1 MRRKYPL
8 SHGACFLEDPR
19 ECRPPG
25 PRKTLGFQPVFWTFL
40 LLFLGGWSHR
50 GVAQESDRQARR
62 TPVVEIVERCSPA
75 VVNISTEIDEGQPAY
90 PFFRG
95 PGDPLWEDFFNRFF
109 APQWESRM
117 RRQSLGS
124 GVLIDRQGHVLTN
137 HHVVLKASKIHA
149 TLASGKEFLADL
161 VGADPDSDLA
171 VLRIPLD
178 TEVRPIPMGRSS
190 DLMIGETVIAIGNPF
205 GLSHSVTT
213 GVVSALNR
221 SIQVGEQTY
230 KDFIQTDAAINPGNS
245 GGPLLNIQGELV
257 GINTAIHGEAQGI
270 GFAIPVDRARRI
282 VEDLLAYGEV
292 QPIWFG
298 LDFQPLTPE
307 LAAYLG
313 FSGQAALLV
322 AQVFPGGPAE
332 NAGLKGRDI
341 LVRVGQ
347 TEGPTL
353 EDFRRLLQQTRV
365 KDRVPFRVFRQGRY
379 LDSVLIAE
387 ALPDS
392 VVDAHCLRTL
402 GIRLAEAP
410 IPGGPARPMEG
421 LMVEAVARGSQAA
434 RIGLRPGDVL
444 VRLND
449 RVVRNLKEFRRE
461 YARLRFRSNVTV
473 QILRGRYL
481 YYVTLELGGFPS

>member
-1 MRRKYPL
+1 MRAKGPL
-8 SHGACFLEDPR
+8 PR
-19 ECRPPG
+19 GPWPAKVLAGSRSSGKGRVVGFRPA
-25 PRKTLGFQPVFWTFL
+25 LWAFVAVFL
-40 LLFLGGWSHR
+40 LTWGGW
-50 GVAQESDRQARR
+50 GIAQESGRPARR

-75 VVNISTEIDEGQPAY
+75 VVNISTEIEEGQPAY

-95 PGDPLWEDFFNRFF
+95 PRDPLWEDFFNRFF
-109 APQWESRM
+109 APQWESRI
-117 RRQSLGS
+117 RRRSLGS
-124 GVLIDRQGHVLTN
+124 GVLIDRKGHVLTN

-171 VLRIPLD
+171 VLRIALD
-178 TEVRPIPMGRSS
+178 TDVQPIPMGRSS
-190 DLMIGETVIAIGNPF
+190 DLMIGETVVAIGNPF

-282 VEDLLAYGEV
+282 VEDLVAYGEV
-292 QPIWFG
+292 QPVWFG
-298 LDFQPLTPE
+298 LEFQPLTPE

-313 FSGQAALLV
+313 FSGPSSLLV
-322 AQVFPGGPAE
+322 AQVFPGGPADR
-332 NAGLKGRDI
+332 AGLRGRDI

-347 TEGPTL
+347 TDAPKP
-353 EDFRRLLQQTRV
+353 EDFRRLLQQTRAN
-365 KDRVPFRVFRQGRY
+365 DRVPVRVYRQGRY
-379 LDSVLIAE
+379 LESVLTAE
-387 ALPDS
+387 ALPDE
-392 VVDAHCLRTL
+392 VVDTVCLKTL
-402 GIRLAEAP
+402 GIRLAEAAP
-410 IPGGPARPMEG
+410 VTGRGGYGEG
-421 LMVEAVARGSQAA
+421 LVVDGVVRGSQAD
-434 RIGLRPGDVL
+434 RIGLRPGDSL
-444 VRLND
+444 IKLND

-461 YARLRFRSNVTV
+461 FARLRFRSNVTI

>member
-1 MRRKYPL
+1 MRAKGSLPRGPWSTKVL
-8 SHGACFLEDPR
+8 AGSRSLGQGRVAGVRLVLWAFLA
-19 ECRPPG
+19 
-25 PRKTLGFQPVFWTFL
+25 VVL
-40 LLFLGGWSHR
+40 LTWEAGG
-50 GVAQESDRQARR
+50 GAQESGRPARR

-75 VVNISTEIDEGQPAY
+75 VVNISTEIEEGQPAY

-95 PGDPLWEDFFNRFF
+95 PRDPLWEDFFNRFF
-109 APQWESRM
+109 APQWESRI
-117 RRQSLGS
+117 RRRSLGS
-124 GVLIDRQGHVLTN
+124 GVLIDRKGHVLTN

-171 VLRIPLD
+171 VLRIALD
-178 TEVRPIPMGRSS
+178 TDVQPIPMGRSS
-190 DLMIGETVIAIGNPF
+190 DLMIGETVVAIGNPF

-257 GINTAIHGEAQGI
+257 GINTAIYGEAQGI

-292 QPIWFG
+292 QPVWFG
-298 LDFQPLTPE
+298 LEFQPLTPE

-313 FSGQAALLV
+313 FSGRASLLV
-322 AQVFPGGPAE
+322 SQVFPNSPAE
-332 NAGLKGRDI
+332 KAGLKSRDI

-347 TEGPTL
+347 TEGPTP
-353 EDFRRLLQQTRV
+353 EDFRQLLQQTRAN
-365 KDRVPFRVFRQGRY
+365 DRVPFRVFRQGSY
-379 LDSVLIAE
+379 LESVLTAE
-387 ALPDS
+387 VLPDA
-392 VVDAHCLRTL
+392 VIDALCLATL
-402 GIRLAEAP
+402 GIRLAEATG
-410 IPGGPARPMEG
+410 PGSRAGYGEG
-421 LMVEAVARGSQAA
+421 LVVDAVARGSQAD
-434 RIGLRPGDVL
+434 RIGLGPGDL
-444 VRLND
+444 LIKLND

-461 YARLRFRSNVTV
+461 YARLRFRSNVTI